1 MSPEQ
6 IVGESVDERTDI
18 YSLGILVYE
27 MISGQRPYPEDD
39 LAELMD
45 LHVREDVP
53 DPRSLVPDLPDEIS
67 YFIKRATQRDPTARF
82 KSTWEIIRDLQPFA
96 DKIGVERRPQLG
108 QRRKMMSLFLFYQEE
123 QQLIL
128 NRLVESF
135 NRDVNSMGIEL
146 KVTNVDEV

>member
-1 MSPEQ
+1 
-6 IVGESVDERTDI
+6 
-18 YSLGILVYE
+18 
-27 MISGQRPYPEDD
+27 
-39 LAELMD
+39 
-45 LHVREDVP
+45 VP
-53 DPRSLVPDLPDEIS
+53 
-67 YFIKRATQRDPTARF
+67 
-82 KSTWEIIRDLQPFA
+82 TWEIIRDLQPFA